1 MIFFF
6 RNFYFEKKSDEI
18 LKNNKVINKFISRAL
33 SQKNLLQIRHWIETS
48 AKMNQGQAWLVNKE
62 GVLTLSYPPHPRINR
77 KVKFAHYQE
86 ILNGKTITQRVR
98 TRYFKEPMLLV
109 GLPVSAKGSNYGL
122 LIFTPVSG
130 IKETVKQVMKLMF
143 YSSLLAIIL
152 AIFVAYNWSKALS
165 NPLQK
170 MSKFAV
176 ELGQGNFGKTI
187 NMKTD
192 NQIKEINNLEENIN
206 EMSETLEDT
215 INNLVE
221 EKNKLDHILTGMQ
234 EGVLAVNQDHDII
247 LINDSAID
255 IINAPKQ
262 SLIGKKVEEVI
273 TTQEIIDIFNNVFQK
288 KEVVKEEL
296 TLTVNQSQVR
306 ILLHLTPIYLNNDR
320 FWGVVALFQD
330 ISERWRF
337 EQLQQEFLTNVTHDL
352 KTPLSS
358 IRGATELLLDD
369 ILDNPQKKDE
379 YLKMIFDESRRLE
392 NLVEEILNLDHL
404 NPGQDSMSKE
414 KIEINNLLNNIG
426 VIFEKIINS
435 KKRQLKIKVPE
446 DKLFVLANPEKL
458 KQVLLNLLDNAHK
471 FSPEENN
478 IELKASKAGQQVK
491 VYVRDYG
498 IGIPEEELTNIW
510 ERFYKVDKARTPKKD
525 GSGLGLAIVK
535 QLVEAQGGEVFVE
548 SDINQGTIIGFYL
561 DLIK

>member
-1 MIFFF
+1 
-6 RNFYFEKKSDEI
+6 
-18 LKNNKVINKFISRAL
+18 
-33 SQKNLLQIRHWIETS
+33 
-48 AKMNQGQAWLVNKE
+48 
-62 GVLTLSYPPHPRINR
+62 
-77 KVKFAHYQE
+77 
-86 ILNGKTITQRVR
+86 
-98 TRYFKEPMLLV
+98 MLLV